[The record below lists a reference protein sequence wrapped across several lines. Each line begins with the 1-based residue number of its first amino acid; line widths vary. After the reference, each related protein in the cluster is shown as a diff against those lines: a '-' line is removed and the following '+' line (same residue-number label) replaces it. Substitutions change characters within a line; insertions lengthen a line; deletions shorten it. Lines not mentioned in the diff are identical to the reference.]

1 MKTTLIIMAAGIGSR
16 FGTGIKQLAKMSDN
30 GEIIMDYSIYD
41 AKEAGFDKVVF
52 VIRKDIEEEFKAVI
66 GNRIGSQIEVEYVYQ
81 ELTNL
86 PEGFTVPE
94 GRKKPWGTGQAVL
107 ACKDVVEEPFVIIN
121 ADDYYGKEA
130 FVKLHDF
137 LVNGKQEGKVLNM
150 AMAGFVLKNTVS
162 ENGAVTRGICTVDG
176 DDMLT
181 DVLETSGIAIE
192 ADGTVVC
199 DREEVKSWITPDVHV
214 SMNMWAAYPEF
225 LDKLESG
232 FAEFLKDES
241 GDPLKKEYLIPII
254 VDGLLKQNKA
264 TVKVLETQDKWIGIT
279 YKEDTEL
286 AQAGFRE
293 MIRSGKYPAKLWD

>member
-1 MKTTLIIMAAGIGSR
+1 M
-16 FGTGIKQLAKMSDN
+16 
-30 GEIIMDYSIYD
+30 
-41 AKEAGFDKVVF
+41 
-52 VIRKDIEEEFKAVI
+52 
-66 GNRIGSQIEVEYVYQ
+66 
-81 ELTNL
+81 
-86 PEGFTVPE
+86 
-94 GRKKPWGTGQAVL
+94 
-107 ACKDVVEEPFVIIN
+107 
-121 ADDYYGKEA
+121 
-130 FVKLHDF
+130 
-137 LVNGKQEGKVLNM
+137 
-150 AMAGFVLKNTVS
+150 
-162 ENGAVTRGICTVDG
+162 
-176 DDMLT
+176 
-181 DVLETSGIAIE
+181 
-192 ADGTVVC
+192 
-199 DREEVKSWITPDVHV
+199 SWITPDVHV

>member
-1 MKTTLIIMAAGIGSR
+1 MHRLVGQPEIAAAR
-16 FGTGIKQLAKMSDN
+16 LDL
-30 GEIIMDYSIYD
+30 
-41 AKEAGFDKVVF
+41 
-52 VIRKDIEEEFKAVI
+52 R
-66 GNRIGSQIEVEYVYQ
+66 
-81 ELTNL
+81 
-86 PEGFTVPE
+86 
-94 GRKKPWGTGQAVL
+94 
-107 ACKDVVEEPFVIIN
+107 
-121 ADDYYGKEA
+121 
-130 FVKLHDF
+130 
-137 LVNGKQEGKVLNM
+137 
-150 AMAGFVLKNTVS
+150 
-162 ENGAVTRGICTVDG
+162 
-176 DDMLT
+176 
-181 DVLETSGIAIE
+181 
-192 ADGTVVC
+192 GTVGAEPDAVGAAC
-199 DREEVKSWITPDVHV
+199 GALPFPARTDGHDDREEVKSWITPDVHV